1 MQNESETDHNIH
13 TIQSDGGGEFISTE
27 FVNWLTEKCIRH
39 ETTVAHTPQQNGV
52 KERDHRT
59 IGEAERSAMLHMK
72 NILQELWVES
82 YNCAVYTLNRTLSSS
97 ISATHYE
104 LWFGRKPKLDH
115 LRIFGCEAYMHIP
128 DCNRSKLDPKSIK
141 CTFVGYCDTTKAYR
155 LWDATNRRIKISRD
169 VLFNETIQPTH
180 PDSFDSQELDKNS
193 FVVPPIAVPPR
204 HSSRKPQPKRLL
216 AKLATEEEI
225 KEPIN
230 FQSAISGPDSV
241 KWKAAMDKEYQS
253 LMVNK
258 TWFSSFPSNRPVS
271 NWVSMD
277 IHT

>member
-1 MQNESETDHNIH
+1 
-13 TIQSDGGGEFISTE
+13 
-27 FVNWLTEKCIRH
+27 
-39 ETTVAHTPQQNGV
+39 
-52 KERDHRT
+52 
-59 IGEAERSAMLHMK
+59 
-72 NILQELWVES
+72 
-82 YNCAVYTLNRTLSSS
+82 
-97 ISATHYE
+97 
-104 LWFGRKPKLDH
+104 
-115 LRIFGCEAYMHIP
+115 MHIP

-155 LWDATNRRIKISRD
+155 LCDATNRRIKISRD
-169 VLFNETIQPTH
+169 VLFNETIQLTH

-204 HSSRKPQPKRLL
+204 HSSRKPQPKRLW
-216 AKLATEEEI
+216 AKLATEESSVPNFSSEEI
-225 KEPIN
+225 KEPTN

-258 TWFSSFPSNRPVS
+258 TWFSSFPYNRPVS